1 MEDWLDDIRKSQSDF
16 GLDAPE
22 NLWEGIEAGL
32 AAAGA
37 SGNETSGSG
46 KPFRRRILPWAVTGL
61 ASACAAALALFLLLP
76 GREEMRSAEHD
87 EIALVQDAV
96 VQSSGDATA
105 PVEGAS
111 LSSTSSFS
119 SLIAEVPA
127 RSMASMR
134 PAAYSGSD
142 DLLPAGESTA
152 SDEKVDSQVVEDELL
167 DSRSVEASSGSGGNV
182 QAKSTS
188 ESSRRQADVS
198 KDKFV
203 TDTPFDAPEEK
214 PLRRAKKLKLGLALS
229 NVTGNSDSSKE
240 YAALYGSPVTR
251 QIHSFSETT
260 GDFPD
265 SYGYASVLQSNEGS
279 EISSTVKNYQ
289 PIQVGVTLAYSFTDR
304 LSLESGLTY
313 SCLIS
318 DLSSG
323 TDKGNYRIRQSLHYL
338 GVPLNLRYDF
348 LKINRFSMYSSLG
361 GQMEKCVSGKTV
373 TDYFSLGEKISS
385 EKGSIMVEP
394 LQWSVNAHIGAQYSI
409 SGWAGIYLE
418 AGAAY
423 YFRNASPVNCIYSE
437 RPLNFSLRAGVRF
450 SL

>member
-32 AAAGA
+32 SAAEAPGKE
-37 SGNETSGSG
+37 NPG
-46 KPFRRRILPWAVTGL
+46 KPSRRILPWAVTGL

-76 GREEMRSAEHD
+76 GRGEVPSAVHE
-87 EIALVQDAV
+87 EIALVQDGV
-96 VQSSGDATA
+96 VQTHSEETA
-105 PVEGAS
+105 PVEDA
-111 LSSTSSFS
+111 LSSPAGSLS

-127 RSMASMR
+127 EDIVGPSPWTSPSAGDVVSNEAKVHELQ
-134 PAAYSGSD
+134 PVEAEPLEPQPVEA
-142 DLLPAGESTA
+142 PAGSGENLPSEKTSVSPQRKTVES
-152 SDEKVDSQVVEDELL
+152 EDT
-167 DSRSVEASSGSGGNV
+167 SVA
-182 QAKSTS
+182 
-188 ESSRRQADVS
+188 
-198 KDKFV
+198 
-203 TDTPFDAPEEK
+203 DTPFDAPEER
-214 PLRRAKKLKLGLALS
+214 PRRREKRLKLGLALS
-229 NVTGNSDSSKE
+229 NVTGNSSSSSE

-251 QIHSFSETT
+251 QIHSFSETS

-265 SYGYASVLQSNEGS
+265 SYGYVSVLQSNEGR
-279 EISSTVKNYQ
+279 EVSSSVKNYQ

-323 TDKGNYRIRQSLHYL
+323 TDNGNYRIRQSLHYL
-338 GVPLNLRYDF
+338 GLPLSLRYDF

-373 TDYFSLGEKISS
+373 TDYFSMGEKISS
-385 EKGSIMVEP
+385 ERGKIMVEP
-394 LQWSVNAHIGAQYSI
+394 LQWSVNAHVGAQYSFT
-409 SGWAGIYLE
+409 GWAGIYLE

-423 YFRNASPVNCIYSE
+423 YFRNNSPVNCIYSE

>member
-1 MEDWLDDIRKSQSDF
+1 MMEDWLNNVRDSQSDF

-37 SGNETSGSG
+37 SGKETSGSG
-46 KPFRRRILPWAVTGL
+46 KQSRRRILPWAVVGL

-76 GREEMRSAEHD
+76 GRGEMSSAVHD
-87 EIALVQDAV
+87 EIALVQDGV
-96 VQSSGDATA
+96 VQAGGDETVS
-105 PVEGAS
+105 VEDA
-111 LSSTSSFS
+111 SSTSTGRFS
-119 SLIAEVPA
+119 SLIAEAPA
-127 RSMASMR
+127 RNM
-134 PAAYSGSD
+134 AYSSAAASNEPEG
-142 DLLPAGESTA
+142 LLPVVEDVVSVE
-152 SDEKVDSQVVEDELL
+152 DVDSQVVGTSVDAEDTAPSEK
-167 DSRSVEASSGSGGNV
+167 A
-182 QAKSTS
+182 S
-188 ESSRRQADVS
+188 ESPRRQKYVAEDIS
-198 KDKFV
+198 V
-203 TDTPFDAPEEK
+203 TDAPFDAPEEK
-214 PLRRAKKLKLGLALS
+214 PQRRSKKLKLGLALS
-229 NVTGNSDSSKE
+229 NVTGNSSSSNQ

-251 QIHSFSETT
+251 QIHSFSETS
-260 GDFPD
+260 GNFPD
-265 SYGYASVLQSNEGS
+265 SYGYVSVLQSNEGS
-279 EISSTVKNYQ
+279 EVSSSVKNYQ
-289 PIQVGVTLAYSFTDR
+289 PVQVGVTLAYSFTDR

-338 GVPLNLRYDF
+338 GIPLNLRYDF

-385 EKGSIMVEP
+385 ENGKIMVEP
-394 LQWSVNAHIGAQYSI
+394 LQWSVNAHLGAQYSFT
-409 SGWAGIYLE
+409 GWAGIYLE

-423 YFRNASPVNCIYSE
+423 YFRNNSPVNCIYSE

>member
-22 NLWEGIEAGL
+22 NLWEGIETGL

-37 SGNETSGSG
+37 SGKETSGNG
-46 KPFRRRILPWAVTGL
+46 KPSRRRILPWAVTGL
-61 ASACAAALALFLLLP
+61 AAACAAALALFLLLP
-76 GREEMRSAEHD
+76 GRGKMPSAAHD
-87 EIALVQDAV
+87 EIALVQEDKA
-96 VQSSGDATA
+96 STE
-105 PVEGAS
+105 EGIAKTSDSS
-111 LSSTSSFS
+111 LSGSLST
-119 SLIAEVPA
+119 LIAEVP
-127 RSMASMR
+127 
-134 PAAYSGSD
+134 
-142 DLLPAGESTA
+142 
-152 SDEKVDSQVVEDELL
+152 VEDIAVPSPWASPSAGDVVADEVEQLEPKT
-167 DSRSVEASSGSGGNV
+167 VEASAGSGENLPSE
-182 QAKSTS
+182 KSS
-188 ESSRRQADVS
+188 ESPQRKTVESEDTSVA
-198 KDKFV
+198 
-203 TDTPFDAPEEK
+203 DTPFDAPEEN
-214 PLRRAKKLKLGLALS
+214 PRRRDKKLKLGLALS
-229 NVTGNSDSSKE
+229 NVTGNSSSSNE

-251 QIHSFSETT
+251 QIHSFSETS
-260 GDFPD
+260 GNFPD
-265 SYGYASVLQSNEGS
+265 SYGYVSVLQSNEGS
-279 EISSTVKNYQ
+279 EVSSSVKNYQ

-338 GVPLNLRYDF
+338 GLPLNLRYDF

-373 TDYFSLGEKISS
+373 TDYFSMGEKISS
-385 EKGSIMVEP
+385 EKGKIMVEP
-394 LQWSVNAHIGAQYSI
+394 LQWSVNAHVGAQYSFT
-409 SGWAGIYLE
+409 GWAGIYIE

>member
-32 AAAGA
+32 SAAEAPGKE
-37 SGNETSGSG
+37 NPG
-46 KPFRRRILPWAVTGL
+46 KPSRRVLPWAVTGL

-76 GREEMRSAEHD
+76 GRGEMPPAVHD
-87 EIALVQDAV
+87 EIALVQDGV
-96 VQSSGDATA
+96 VQIHSEETA
-105 PVEGAS
+105 PVEDA
-111 LSSTSSFS
+111 LSSPAGSLS

-127 RSMASMR
+127 EDIVGPSPWTS
-134 PAAYSGSD
+134 PS
-142 DLLPAGESTA
+142 AGDAVSNEA
-152 SDEKVDSQVVEDELL
+152 KVHELQPVEAEPLEPQP
-167 DSRSVEASSGSGGNV
+167 VEASAGSGE
-182 QAKSTS
+182 KLLSEKTS
-188 ESSRRQADVS
+188 ESPQRKAVESEDTS
-198 KDKFV
+198 V

-214 PLRRAKKLKLGLALS
+214 PRRREKRLKLGLALS
-229 NVTGNSDSSKE
+229 NVTGNSSSSSE

-251 QIHSFSETT
+251 QIHSFSETS

-265 SYGYASVLQSNEGS
+265 SYGYVSVLQSNEGR
-279 EISSTVKNYQ
+279 EVSSSVKNYQ
-289 PIQVGVTLAYSFTDR
+289 PIQVGVTLAYPFTDR

-338 GVPLNLRYDF
+338 GLPLNLRYDF
-348 LKINRFSMYSSLG
+348 LKINSFSMYSSLG

-373 TDYFSLGEKISS
+373 TDYFSMGEKISS
-385 EKGSIMVEP
+385 EKGKIMVEP
-394 LQWSVNAHIGAQYSI
+394 LQWSVNAHVGAQYSFT
-409 SGWAGIYLE
+409 GWAGIYLE

-423 YFRNASPVNCIYSE
+423 YFRNNSPVNCIYSE

>member
-1 MEDWLDDIRKSQSDF
+1 MKDNWLDNIRKSQSDF

-37 SGNETSGSG
+37 SGKAASGSG
-46 KPFRRRILPWAVTGL
+46 KPSRRRILPWAVTSL

-76 GREEMRSAEHD
+76 GRGEMPEHD
-87 EIALVQDAV
+87 EIALVHDGAV
-96 VQSSGDATA
+96 QTGGDDTA
-105 PVEGAS
+105 PVENAS
-111 LSSTSSFS
+111 PSSTDSFS

-127 RSMASMR
+127 QSMASMR
-134 PAAYSGSD
+134 PAAYSGSEV
-142 DLLPAGESTA
+142 LLPAGEATA
-152 SDEKVDSQVVEDELL
+152 SVDEVDSQDVEAELL
-167 DSRSVEASSGSGGNV
+167 DPRPVEATSGSGGNV
-182 QAKSTS
+182 QAKSIS

-265 SYGYASVLQSNEGS
+265 SYGYVSVLQSNKGS
-279 EISSTVKNYQ
+279 EVSSSVKNYQ

-348 LKINRFSMYSSLG
+348 LKIKQFSMYSSLG
-361 GQMEKCVSGKTV
+361 GQMEKCVSGKTM
-373 TDYFSLGEKISS
+373 TDYYSMGEKISS

>member
-37 SGNETSGSG
+37 SGKETSVSG
-46 KPFRRRILPWAVTGL
+46 KPSRRHILPWAVAGV
-61 ASACAAALALFLLLP
+61 ASACAAAIALFLLLP
-76 GREEMRSAEHD
+76 GRGEMPSAVHD
-87 EIALVQDAV
+87 EIALVQENTASTEEGIAKTSDSAL
-96 VQSSGDATA
+96 SG
-105 PVEGAS
+105 S
-111 LSSTSSFS
+111 LST
-119 SLIAEVPA
+119 LIAEVSAEDIAVP
-127 RSMASMR
+127 SPGAS
-134 PAAYSGSD
+134 PSAGDDVSD
-142 DLLPAGESTA
+142 VTEIH
-152 SDEKVDSQVVEDELL
+152 EQQ
-167 DSRSVEASSGSGGNV
+167 SVEAESFEPLAVEVPAGSGENFPSENTSV
-182 QAKSTS
+182 SQQRKTVKSEDTS
-188 ESSRRQADVS
+188 VS
-198 KDKFV
+198 G
-203 TDTPFDAPEEK
+203 TPFDAPEEK
-214 PLRRAKKLKLGLALS
+214 PYRRSKKLKLGLALS
-229 NVTGNSDSSKE
+229 NVTGNSSRSSE

-251 QIHSFSETT
+251 QIHSFSETS

-265 SYGYASVLQSNEGS
+265 SYGYVSVLQSNEGR
-279 EISSTVKNYQ
+279 EVSSSVKNYQ

-338 GVPLNLRYDF
+338 GLPLNLRYDF

-373 TDYFSLGEKISS
+373 TDYFSMGEKISS
-385 EKGSIMVEP
+385 EKGKIMVEP
-394 LQWSVNAHIGAQYSI
+394 LQWSVNAHLGAQYSFT
-409 SGWAGIYLE
+409 GWAGIYLE

-423 YFRNASPVNCIYSE
+423 YFRNNSPVNCIYSE